1 MERYRRLKVE
11 PVTSGRIAKMR
22 LEQVLTTDFLEC
34 SRDQAELLQ
43 KEITEILS
51 RYLNLNDI
59 QQIQLKLIQKR
70 KQGVS
75 YVKTIQ
81 IKGL

>member
-1 MERYRRLKVE
+1 MERYRRPKVE

-81 IKGL
+81 IERL

>member
-1 MERYRRLKVE
+1 MERYRRPKVE

>member
-1 MERYRRLKVE
+1 MERYRRPKVE

-34 SRDQAELLQ
+34 SKDQAELLQ
-43 KEITEILS
+43 KEIVEILS

>member
-1 MERYRRLKVE
+1 MERYRRPKVE

-34 SRDQAELLQ
+34 SRDQADLLQ